1 MLRYGEIDKLR
12 NGSWELDC
20 SLIRLRP
27 NSPDQE
33 AFEGPGYIKNTSDG
47 QILFK
52 LYSSKPLKPGL
63 ELKWSKKRPRGKLIP
78 DELQYTLSA
87 TDIEGRHW
95 EAEKILPYRSGF
107 VSAENNT
114 ICGDIPFELRHIKK
128 TKYILANACISM
140 SFFHLVDRYIPR
152 NIITKTDITIEEQDL
167 TANPWGANIAKFS
180 SCDCNFTISQGRK
193 DGTINLSIESNQEKF
208 PEGIEHKA
216 IETLQFILAHPLC
229 WTVLEQN
236 ENGVETVIINGQTK
250 KELTYRIY
258 VPVHEFIDRKG
269 EYLWKLFD
277 KYLSYILKYKGKT
290 KWHPMSIFIY
300 RVILSSAA
308 YLETFALETA
318 VAIEGLLLTEFK
330 ALASPTVEFVTRLS
344 KVSEFINTTSGVD
357 DTLKLRICGAIAD
370 MKKSRATDK
379 LRALVKSGIIE
390 EKEYKTWKKLRNKST
405 HPTQPAFVEL
415 QKLLDLCNIVITL
428 FYKLIFHTIGYEGK
442 YMDYGTYD
450 YSSKDFPPVG
460 KD

>member
-1 MLRYGEIDKLR
+1 MLTYDEIDKLR

-52 LYSSKPLKPGL
+52 LYSSKPLMPGL
-63 ELKWSKKRPRGKLIP
+63 GLKWSEKRQRGKLIP

-95 EAEKILPYRSGF
+95 EAEKILPDQAGP

-114 ICGDIPFELRHIKK
+114 ICGDIPFELRHTKK
-128 TKYILANACISM
+128 TKYILANASISM
-140 SFFHLVDRYIPR
+140 SFFHPVDRYIPC
-152 NIITKTDITIEEQDL
+152 NTITKKGTAAGEQDL
-167 TANPWGANIAKFS
+167 TATPWDANIAKFS

-193 DGTINLSIESNQEKF
+193 NGTINLSIESNREKF

-216 IETLQFILAHPLC
+216 IETLQFILAHPLY

-236 ENGVETVIINGQTK
+236 ENGVETVIIRRQTK
-250 KELTYRIY
+250 QELTYRIH
-258 VPVHEFIDRKG
+258 VPVYVLDRKG

-277 KYLSYILKYKGKT
+277 KYLSYILKYKGET
-290 KWHPMSIFIY
+290 IWHPLSIFIY

-330 ALASPTVEFVTRLS
+330 TLASPSAEFVTKLS
-344 KVSEFINTTSGVD
+344 KASEFINATSEVD
-357 DTLKLRICGAIAD
+357 DTLKLRIRGAIDD
-370 MKKSRATDK
+370 MKKPRATDK
-379 LRALVKSGIIE
+379 LWALVKSGIIE
-390 EKEYKTWKKLRNKST
+390 EKNYETWRKLRNESV
-405 HPTQPAFVEL
+405 HPEQPAYL
-415 QKLLDLCNIVITL
+415 NLPKLLDRCDVVIAL
-428 FYKLIFHTIGYEGK
+428 FYKLIFHTIGYKGK
-442 YMDYGTYD
+442 YRD
-450 YSSKDFPPVG
+450 YSTYEYPIKDFPPVA

>member
-1 MLRYGEIDKLR
+1 MLKYGEVDKLR

-63 ELKWSKKRPRGKLIP
+63 GLKWSKKRQKGKLIP

-87 TDIEGRHW
+87 VDIEGRRW
-95 EAEKILPYRSGF
+95 EAEKILPDQTGP

-114 ICGDIPFELRHIKK
+114 ICGDILVELRHTKK
-128 TKYILANACISM
+128 TKYILANASISM
-140 SFFHLVDRYIPR
+140 SFFHLVDRYIPC
-152 NIITKTDITIEEQDL
+152 NTITKKGVVIGEQDL
-167 TANPWGANIAKFS
+167 TTIPWDANIAKFS

-193 DGTINLSIESNQEKF
+193 NGTINLSIESNQEKF
-208 PEGIEHKA
+208 PEGIEHKT
-216 IETLQFILAHPLC
+216 IETLQFILAHPLY

-236 ENGVETVIINGQTK
+236 ENGVETVIIRRQTK
-250 KELTYRIY
+250 QELTYRIH
-258 VPVHEFIDRKG
+258 VPVYALDRKG
-269 EYLWKLFD
+269 EHLWKLFD
-277 KYLSYILKYKGKT
+277 KYLSYILKYKGET
-290 KWHPMSIFIY
+290 VWHPMSIFIY
-300 RVILSSAA
+300 RVILSSAV
-308 YLETFALETA
+308 YLETFALETT

-330 ALASPTVEFVTRLS
+330 NLAPSEGSFLQSLDKAMQLVEESLLYNVVKQRVL
-344 KVSEFINTTSGVD
+344 
-357 DTLKLRICGAIAD
+357 GAIKA
-370 MKKSRATDK
+370 MKYPSASDK
-379 LRALVKSGIIE
+379 LRLLVDGNIVDA
-390 EKEYKTWKKLRNKST
+390 KEYQTWKDLRNKST

-415 QKLLDLCNIVITL
+415 QELLDLCNIVITL

-450 YSSKDFPPVG
+450 YPLKDFPPVE